1 MTLVRC
7 GYKVVLH
14 MTEQR
19 KNQRFELKLPFEVV
33 RSGAKTRV
41 SGETRNV
48 SSCGVL
54 FTADQPVQLGEP
66 IEYVITFP
74 KAAGSQAVV
83 RLRCMGKVLR
93 EANTAAYAAT
103 LERYE
108 FVREPV

>member
-1 MTLVRC
+1 
-7 GYKVVLH
+7 

-19 KNQRFELKLPFEVV
+19 KNQRFDLKLPFELV
-33 RSGAKTRV
+33 RAEATMRI

-54 FTADQPVQLGEP
+54 FTADQPLPLGEP
-66 IEYVITFP
+66 IEYLITFP
-74 KAAGSQAVV
+74 TVPGTLAAV

-93 EANTAAYAAT
+93 EDPTSAYAAT

-108 FVREPV
+108 FLRVPV

>member
-1 MTLVRC
+1 
-7 GYKVVLH
+7 

-19 KNQRFELKLPFEVV
+19 KNQRFDLRLPFELI
-33 RSGAKTRV
+33 RGGATTKV

-54 FTADQPVQLGEP
+54 FTADQPVPLGEAV
-66 IEYVITFP
+66 EYLITFP
-74 KAAGSQAVV
+74 KAPGTRAAV

-93 EANTAAYAAT
+93 EDATSAYAAT